1 MMPSERIHMD
11 ALWGRRQ
18 ALQAELEGGGVTRAQ
33 SSAEAA
39 AALTR
44 QAVTLKRAG
53 KLQEARDVLRRA
65 KAMEAQPAA
74 AAAAGGNAGEKEV
87 LESEFM
93 ALQAEVEGRGPAVQV
108 VGELGG
114 WADIPVHELLVD
126 AGNSLSPSG
135 VAADLNSPG
144 GTHWLLGGYGLGS
157 DAESQ
162 LREGWGGIRD
172 TALRAE
178 ATSLRHR
185 AVELKR

>member
-1 MMPSERIHMD
+1 MMRLFERMHMD

-18 ALQAELEGGGVTRAQ
+18 AMQAELEGGGATRAQ

-39 AALTR
+39 AALKR

-74 AAAAGGNAGEKEV
+74 AAAAASAAAAAGNEGES

-114 WADIPVHELLVD
+114 WADTPVEELLVD

-135 VAADLNSPG
+135 VAADLNSPD
-144 GTHWLLGGYGLGS
+144 GTHRLERLMPS
-157 DAESQ
+157 
-162 LREGWGGIRD
+162 
-172 TALRAE
+172 
-178 ATSLRHR
+178 
-185 AVELKR
+185 AVMRRSN

>member
-1 MMPSERIHMD
+1 MLS
-11 ALWGRRQ
+11 GRRQ
-18 ALQAELEGGGVTRAQ
+18 ALQAELESGGATRAQ

-39 AALTR
+39 AALKR

-74 AAAAGGNAGEKEV
+74 AASAAAAAGNEGES

-114 WADIPVHELLVD
+114 WADTPVEELLVD

-135 VAADLNSPG
+135 VAADLNSPD
-144 GTHWLLGGYGLGS
+144 GTHRLERLMPS
-157 DAESQ
+157 AAESQ
-162 LREGWGGIRD
+162 QIG
-172 TALRAE
+172 RA
-178 ATSLRHR
+178 H
-185 AVELKR
+185 V